1 MTTLAERLKA
11 KTAREKTVEIDGDN
25 YLIKSIG
32 RIEKINLIER
42 CSKKGKIDEVRF
54 EAEYLAACVFDP
66 NTGEHVDTDWKNWDI
81 PSYIAD
87 PLVEAVMEV
96 NGLRAN
102 KVDVVKKL
110 AETEN

>member
-11 KTAREKTVEIDGDN
+11 KKAKEKTIEIDGDN
-25 YLIKSIG
+25 YLVKSIG
-32 RIEKINLIER
+32 RIDKINLVER
-42 CSKKGKIDEVRF
+42 CLKKGKVDEVRF

-66 NTGEHVDTDWKNWDI
+66 DSGDLVEKDWQNWDI

-96 NGLRAN
+96 NGLKVS
-102 KVDVVKKL
+102 KVDIVKKS